1 DNQPHR
7 KGPHRCGPLL
17 RLSGTHHDPK
27 HGPRPQRL
35 KPVSLFALGGTAEA
49 VPFPRRTLPQA
60 ILPSSAPAAT
70 AGMATTVTSLTASRA
85 IAIAIAAPGAGR
97 YLSPTFWTRG
107 PRLDRRNYSIHTV
120 EVRLL
125 IRVELCTAFDHCCGC
140 TLRHCGCRTWR
151 WRIRCRVRFRRRRRP
166 AHLGA
171 LLFQNRL
178 PRQFDP
184 VAFDRQNLHQHLV
197 AFFQF
202 IANILDS
209 VLGDFADVQQSVQ
222 ARQNLDERA
231 EIREPADPAEI
242 SLPYLGRSGQ
252 IADDLQ
258 SLVRRDFIV
267 RRYVDFAGIFHVDL
281 YAGLLDDAANH
292 LATGPNHVANL
303 VHRNLQGVDTR
314 RIRRDL
320 HARLAQ
326 NLVHLFEDEQA
337 PTLRLRQRFPHDL
350 RSDSRNLN
358 IHLQRGDAVF
368 GSGNFEIHVAV
379 MI

>member
-1 DNQPHR
+1 MVW
-7 KGPHRCGPLL
+7 L
-17 RLSGTHHDPK
+17 RA
-27 HGPRPQRL
+27 
-35 KPVSLFALGGTAEA
+35 VAAL
-49 VPFPRRTLPQA
+49 VL
-60 ILPSSAPAAT
+60 AA
-70 AGMATTVTSLTASRA
+70 ALDLH
-85 IAIAIAAPGAGR
+85 AA
-97 YLSPTFWTRG
+97 
-107 PRLDRRNYSIHTV
+107 
-120 EVRLL
+120 
-125 IRVELCTAFDHCCGC
+125 

-151 WRIRCRVRFRRRRRP
+151 WKIRRRVRFRRRRRP

-184 VAFDRQNLHQHLV
+184 IAFDGQNLHQHLV

-209 VLGDFADVQQSVQ
+209 VLGDFADVQQSVR

-231 EIREPADPAEI
+231 ETSEPADPAEI

-326 NLVHLFEDEQA
+326 NLVHL
-337 PTLRLRQRFPHDL
+337 
-350 RSDSRNLN
+350 
-358 IHLQRGDAVF
+358 
-368 GSGNFEIHVAV
+368 
-379 MI
+379 